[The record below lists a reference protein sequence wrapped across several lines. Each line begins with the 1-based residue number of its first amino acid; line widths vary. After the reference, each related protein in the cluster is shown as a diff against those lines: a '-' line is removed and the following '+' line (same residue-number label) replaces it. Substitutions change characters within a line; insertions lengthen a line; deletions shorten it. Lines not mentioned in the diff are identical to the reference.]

1 MNKLIEKFDQS
12 ESNYGL
18 KGKFFSNK
26 SLKNISWFKV
36 GGPAECLYI
45 PSDQEDLSRFLK
57 YTDKSEKIN
66 VFGRLSN
73 VLIRDKGL
81 TGLTIL
87 IPPSISEF
95 NILKNNT
102 IEVGSGMLDKDFS
115 KIALENEIGGMEFL
129 SGIPGNLGGAIA
141 MNAGCYG
148 KEIKDIFVEASVMN
162 RDGKIISLKND
173 QMQFS
178 YRNSI
183 IRDDQIIIAG
193 VFRGK
198 KKSKKRITEEI
209 KKVEFQKKNTQ
220 PSGVAT
226 GGSTFKNPKEVKAWE
241 LINSVGLSGFQLGG
255 AMISPDHNNFFVNTG
270 NASASD
276 IEDLGNLVIEKVKN
290 KHGVI
295 LEWEIRIIGD
305 R

>member
-57 YTDKSEKIN
+57 YTDKSQKIN

-148 KEIKDIFVEASVMN
+148 KEIKDIFVEARVMN

-198 KKSKKRITEEI
+198 KKSKKRIIEEL
-209 KKVEFQKKNTQ
+209 KKIEFQKKNTQ

-241 LINSVGLSGFQLGG
+241 LINSAGLSGFQLGG